1 MATYRSLDPVE
12 NVIATRGQLTTCCD
26 NPFAGCHFSE
36 PSVEPIFPTGAVIG
50 ESAIVDP
57 GRSPFASGVSAI
69 SEADS
74 MQVEWNDKDKGKRD
88 GDCQSGYS

>member
-1 MATYRSLDPVE
+1 MAQVVAPLLQGFRRY
-12 NVIATRGQLTTCCD
+12 
-26 NPFAGCHFSE
+26 
-36 PSVEPIFPTGAVIG
+36 
-50 ESAIVDP
+50 
-57 GRSPFASGVSAI
+57 